1 MAIICTFLF
10 HRYIDPYKDGTQ
22 NIKFVQAILGTE
34 NKMVDF
40 VISKDSVSMESH
52 VLTLKEKR
60 NTNNNV
66 QRVKCIAVS
75 TFVANYKVPK
85 YFGILSIDAEGQGN
99 KVRI

>member
-1 MAIICTFLF
+1 
-10 HRYIDPYKDGTQ
+10 
-22 NIKFVQAILGTE
+22 
-34 NKMVDF
+34 MVDF

-85 YFGILSIDAEGQGN
+85 YFHLNVLFHLLCGALLL
-99 KVRI
+99 